1 MGLDHADPGA
11 VHRVIVLE
19 LPLQTRMF
27 RAMKA
32 IQYRAAVLTMGAAG
46 LLAAAP
52 GCGPG
57 ARNCSDPVAL
67 ANDRSNC
74 GACGV
79 ECNSDQGCMAGAC
92 YDLPCEPGKVSKCY
106 TGTADTAN
114 VGSCS
119 DGKKTCAA
127 DKTWGLCEGEV
138 LPGAEVCGNNIDDNC
153 SGQVDED
160 TDLDGDGFT
169 TCAGDCCDSVQCG
182 KPALVNPGSFEIAG
196 NMVDD
201 DCDGMVDNSAVT
213 CDSTLQS
220 NSNLALDYARAM
232 DLCQVAT
239 ANDKKWGI
247 ISAQFTR
254 TDGTGLPAN
263 VQRSIRAKFG
273 NAVLPKAGAQ
283 LALFSTGNAAGK
295 NDINP
300 PYVEFDGASSVGT
313 SAPFPADFLAANGGK
328 LPNAPGCPEPFG
340 ARANDPIMLT
350 LTVRVPSNAR
360 SFSLASNFFSSEFPE
375 FTCTAFNDF
384 FVVLLDSMFNGMPAN
399 PTDKNLAFYQD
410 AGGGKYPVGVNLA
423 YSANGT
429 GTGLFNQCVNG
440 ETGCSGSDV
449 SMITTCQSTN
459 ELIGTG
465 FDTPRSGSCDNNSLM
480 GGGTGWLVTRGNVV
494 GGEVIKL
501 RIAIWDTS
509 DASLDSLVV
518 LDNFQWSVEGSDPGT
533 VVE

>member
-1 MGLDHADPGA
+1 MGLDHADPLP

-19 LPLQTRMF
+19 LPHQTRMF

-46 LLAAAP
+46 LLAATQ
-52 GCGPG
+52 GCGPD
-57 ARNCSDPVAL
+57 ARNCADPVAL
-67 ANDRSNC
+67 ASDRSNC

-92 YDLPCEPGKVSKCY
+92 YDLPCEPGKISKCY
-106 TGTADTAN
+106 TGTSDTAN

-127 DKTWGLCEGEV
+127 DKTWGSCEGEV

-196 NMVDD
+196 NAVDD

-247 ISAQFTR
+247 I
-254 TDGTGLPAN
+254 
-263 VQRSIRAKFG
+263 RSEERR
-273 NAVLPKAGAQ
+273 V
-283 LALFSTGNAAGK
+283 GK
-295 NDINP
+295 
-300 PYVEFDGASSVGT
+300 E
-313 SAPFPADFLAANGGK
+313 
-328 LPNAPGCPEPFG
+328 C
-340 ARANDPIMLT
+340 
-350 LTVRVPSNAR
+350 
-360 SFSLASNFFSSEFPE
+360 
-375 FTCTAFNDF
+375 
-384 FVVLLDSMFNGMPAN
+384 
-399 PTDKNLAFYQD
+399 
-410 AGGGKYPVGVNLA
+410 
-423 YSANGT
+423 
-429 GTGLFNQCVNG
+429 
-440 ETGCSGSDV
+440 
-449 SMITTCQSTN
+449 
-459 ELIGTG
+459 
-465 FDTPRSGSCDNNSLM
+465 
-480 GGGTGWLVTRGNVV
+480 
-494 GGEVIKL
+494 
-501 RIAIWDTS
+501 
-509 DASLDSLVV
+509 
-518 LDNFQWSVEGSDPGT
+518 
-533 VVE
+533 